1 MVSLVY
7 TLFTVLPD
15 CDFETETCGWN
26 SVIELNGTK
35 YFHFV
40 RMQGKLEIDGDS
52 PGADHHNSKEDICI
66 LVSHWMQYMPK
77 YSHPVAHSQ

>member
-1 MVSLVY
+1 M
-7 TLFTVLPD
+7 LPD

-26 SVIELNGTK
+26 SVVELNATE

-52 PGADHHNSKEDICI
+52 PEADHHNSKEGDGI
-66 LVSHWMQYMPK
+66 
-77 YSHPVAHSQ
+77 